1 MQFLTTIRSM
11 SNLGFSQQTIGIS
24 LDGPYAEYGE
34 FFQRETEKIYP
45 DSVNL
50 SGRLEDFASWNKAV
64 MGLTG
69 DWTLLACNHDHA
81 FVSKVQEWQ
90 GFLALLD
97 ASPHNLA
104 HISHWTEALGWH
116 SLKWK
121 SGEAAGLELGFRASE
136 TIGTALFRT
145 TFLQE
150 CFAHDFTDGAKFV
163 RPDNP
168 FGPQMTFRESSVVV
182 PQTEFFRHLDGY
194 GHVGLDANFA
204 SALRP
209 QWRIGAEG
217 PELHPWKIST
227 NTSQAG
233 DLLSLGDVYTQ
244 SDSSRKWTKNQV
256 RNLAYL
262 ATRYRVRLPML
273 LRLLRSLSSWPK
285 ALGALANCFGDPVF
299 WKSAVAPIGHV
310 AKALKRNV

>member
-1 MQFLTTIRSM
+1 M
-11 SNLGFSQQTIGIS
+11 SNLGFSQKTIGIS

-34 FFQRETEKIYP
+34 FFQRELEKNYSGATYLP
-45 DSVNL
+45 
-50 SGRLEDFASWNKAV
+50 GRLSDFASWKKAV
-64 MGLTG
+64 MALTG

-90 GFLALLD
+90 GFLTLLD
-97 ASPHNLA
+97 ASPYNLA

-116 SLKWK
+116 SLEWK
-121 SGEAAGLELGFRASE
+121 SSEAVGLELGFQASE

-168 FGPQMTFRESSVVV
+168 FGPHMTFRQSRVVV

-194 GHVGLDANFA
+194 GHVGLDASFA

-209 QWRIGAEG
+209 QWRIGERG
-217 PELHPWKIST
+217 LEQHPWKIAKDP
-227 NTSQAG
+227 SQPG
-233 DLLSLGDVYTQ
+233 DLLSLGDVYTLG
-244 SDSSRKWTKNQV
+244 DSSPKWTENQV
-256 RNLAYL
+256 RNLSYL
-262 ATRYRVRLPML
+262 ATRYRVRLSTLLPL
-273 LRLLRSLSSWPK
+273 LRALSSWPK
-285 ALGALANCFGDPVF
+285 TLRALTNCFSDPVF
-299 WKSAVAPIGHV
+299 WKSAFAPVSHI
-310 AKALKRNV
+310 AKALKRIV